1 MVNFHFKSLFPGMG
15 ISSILM
21 LSACASSTHE
31 LGYQEE
37 SSEKLALVSSHSAS
51 RHVTSSKSMS
61 LDDVDLVGWLDNP
74 SAVFVIDDNS
84 SFDTEAKF
92 ESPAQPLVSESRY
105 TALEELVSSKVGKT
119 SHEIQSARVLGE
131 TGHMELLPKW
141 PGVAPLKSDTLLLSI
156 GSKLLQSNE
165 HFRKY
170 KVPATKLDQAM
181 NLIRPLGEVTHEKIS
196 AEDLSLNM
204 GGVERRLK
212 QLHLMEAKY
221 KEILASVSEEK
232 KAEVLKYLETVI
244 QDIQILKQQQEL
256 LKEQAKWATLTVNF
270 NFIRR
275 TPYHNSPNAIAWIDQ
290 VRPWGLYQ
298 NHQHEALELELVD
311 GFVKVDVPHE
321 NSWNPKLWRATH
333 GNGSSIRSWLNPDL
347 PKADVNFWTEA
358 LTQRLKNRY
367 EIVDCQV
374 MESSVT
380 AWNWCEFRVDAQD
393 QRWSYLA
400 LRGKSFEQ
408 EQDARVIQIDF
419 PSEGIKQ
426 IYLQDW
432 KNSVKKAMEE
442 Q

>member
-1 MVNFHFKSLFPGMG
+1 MVNFQFKSLFPGMG

-21 LSACASSTHE
+21 LSACASSIHE

-37 SSEKLALVSSHSAS
+37 SSEELALVSSHSAS

-61 LDDVDLVGWLDNP
+61 LDDVDLAGWLDN
-74 SAVFVIDDNS
+74 S
-84 SFDTEAKF
+84 SSLSTLKKTSPPDKRPKF
-92 ESPAQPLVSESRY
+92 ESPAQPLINEPRY
-105 TALEELVSSKVGKT
+105 NALEALVNSKVGRSSK
-119 SHEIQSARVLGE
+119 EIQSSRILGE
-131 TGHMELLPKW
+131 TGHIELLPKW
-141 PGVAPLKSDTLLLSI
+141 PGVAPLKSDTLLRSI
-156 GSKLLQSNE
+156 GSRLLQSNE

-244 QDIQILKQQQEL
+244 QDIQILKQQQAL
-256 LKEQAKWATLTVNF
+256 LKEKAKWATLTVNF

-275 TPYHNSPNAIAWIDQ
+275 TPYHNIPNAIAWIDQ

-298 NHQHEALELELVD
+298 SYQHEALELELVN

-333 GNGSSIRSWLNPDL
+333 GNGSSIRAWLNPDL
-347 PKADVNFWTEA
+347 PKADVKFWTEA

-367 EIVDCQV
+367 EIVECQV

-380 AWNWCEFRVDAQD
+380 PWNWCEFRVDAQD

-400 LRGKSFEQ
+400 LRGKSFEH
-408 EQDARVIQIDF
+408 EEDARVIQIDF

-442 Q
+442 